1 VLSQIRDNISGRTV
15 SHGSAGSVGR
25 V

>member
-15 SHGSAGSVGR
+15 SHGSVGSVGR